1 MVRAQVA
8 RVALDPRHPKQEFS
22 CAVLAPGDGLLE
34 ARLRDLVAALSA
46 ARSWTIGP
54 PEFARFGD
62 DEESTF
68 GVILDL
74 YSAHPPWGARLP
86 RDIDR
91 TQFEEVSAL
100 VGALSDLSRKTGDEI
115 ECHLG
120 DTYVGSIVSG
130 KPDQLISEGLLGEW
144 AKVLA
149 G

>member
-1 MVRAQVA
+1 MAV
-8 RVALDPRHPKQEFS
+8 DPQHPKQEFS
-22 CAVLAPGDGLLE
+22 CAVLAPSDGLLE
-34 ARLRDLVAALSA
+34 ARLREIVAALSA

-62 DEESTF
+62 DEDAAC

-91 TQFEEVSAL
+91 MQFEEVSVL
-100 VGALSDLSRKTGDEI
+100 VRALSDLSHDTGDEI

-120 DTYVGSIVSG
+120 DTYVGSIVAG
-130 KPDQLISEGLLGEW
+130 RPDQLIAEGLLGEW
-144 AKVLA
+144 ARVLA
-149 G
+149 GSAT